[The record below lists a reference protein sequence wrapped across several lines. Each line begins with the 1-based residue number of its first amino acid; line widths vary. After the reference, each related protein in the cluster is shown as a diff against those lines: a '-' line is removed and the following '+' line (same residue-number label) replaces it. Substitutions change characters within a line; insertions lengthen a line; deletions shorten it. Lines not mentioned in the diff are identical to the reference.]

1 MSTLILC
8 VDRDDDLGR
17 KAGVKGPI
25 IGREDNLKAA
35 VALGLEDPE
44 DSDMNAIFAA
54 ISLYDKLKKRGKDV
68 EIATLTGHED
78 VGMKSDEII
87 AKQLDK
93 VIKKVNP
100 QDVIFVSDGSEDEYI
115 LPLIT
120 SRVPIT
126 HMRKVI
132 VKQSKNIESTY
143 YIVMRALKDKKMAK
157 KILVPIALIF
167 LAYAISAMLIA
178 LIKAV
183 YPGWDIMDPGT
194 LALTIIT
201 LTLGLYF
208 LDRVYSIR
216 KRFRKFIRYLKISM
230 AEAKVTI
237 VSDTLAF
244 LIGLV
249 GLDMAYNSALESGDF
264 ITQIITF
271 LHTFILWFVFAVLV
285 REGGKTFDIWIHK
298 GSYTKTFWIA
308 LLSTIS
314 TGIIIYAALD
324 YLLVFLGAKSE
335 ASLLPITVMVISGV
349 SIAIIAAL
357 LQRNLKEAG
366 IIQEEMKE
374 EKEDEEEDVLE
385 EMDEL
390 VQGD

>member
-1 MSTLILC
+1 MTTLILC

-17 KAGVKGPI
+17 KAGIKGPI
-25 IGREDNLKAA
+25 IGREENLKAA
-35 VALGLEDPE
+35 MALGLADPE
-44 DSDMNAIFAA
+44 DSDTNAIFAA
-54 ISLYDKLKKRGKDV
+54 VSLYDKLKGGGKDV
-68 EIATLTGHED
+68 EVATLTGHEE

-93 VIKKVNP
+93 VLKKVKP
-100 QDVIFVSDGSEDEYI
+100 EGVIFVSDGSEDEYI

-143 YIVMRALKDKKMAK
+143 YIIMRALKDKKLAK
-157 KILVPIALIF
+157 RILVPIALIF
-167 LAYAISAMLIA
+167 LAYAISAIFIA
-178 LIKAV
+178 LIRVA
-183 YPGWDIMDPGT
+183 YPGWNVMDPGT
-194 LALTIIT
+194 LVLTITT

-208 LDRVYSIR
+208 LDRVYGLR
-216 KRFRKFIRYLKISM
+216 KRLRIFVRNIKTSM

-237 VSDTLAF
+237 ASDTLAL

-249 GLDMAYNSALESGDF
+249 GLDMAYNNALSGGDI
-264 ITQIITF
+264 ITQTIIF
-271 LHTFILWFVFAVLV
+271 LHTFVLWFVFAVLV

-298 GSYTKTFWIA
+298 GSYTKSFWIA

-335 ASLLPITVMVISGV
+335 ASLIPITVMVVSGIG
-349 SIAIIAAL
+349 IAIMAAL
-357 LQRNLKEAG
+357 LQRNLREEG
-366 IIQEEMKE
+366 IIKE
-374 EKEDEEEDVLE
+374 EKEEPEEDVME
-385 EMDEL
+385 EVEEL
-390 VQGD
+390 IQTY

>member
-1 MSTLILC
+1 VTTLILC

-17 KAGVKGPI
+17 KAGIKGPI
-25 IGREDNLKAA
+25 IGREENLKAA
-35 VALGLEDPE
+35 VALGLADPE

-54 ISLYDKLKKRGKDV
+54 ISLYDRLKKGGKDI
-68 EIATLTGHED
+68 EIATLTGHEE

-93 VIKKVNP
+93 VIKKINP
-100 QDVIFVSDGSEDEYI
+100 SDVIFVSDGSEDEYI

-120 SRVPIT
+120 SRLPIT

-143 YIVMRALKDKKMAK
+143 YIIMRALKDKKLAK

-178 LIKAV
+178 LIKAL

-216 KRFRKFIRYLKISM
+216 KRFRKFVRDLKASM

-237 VSDTLAF
+237 ASDTLAI

-249 GLDMAYNSALESGDF
+249 GLDMAYNSALTGEDI
-264 ITQIITF
+264 ITQVIIF
-271 LHTFILWFVFAVLV
+271 LHTFVLWFVFAVLV

-324 YLLVFLGAKSE
+324 YLLVFLDAKSE

-357 LQRNLKEAG
+357 LQRNLREAG
-366 IIQEEMKE
+366 IIE
-374 EKEDEEEDVLE
+374 EKEESEEDVME
-385 EMDEL
+385 EMEEIIP
-390 VQGD
+390 GD

>member
-1 MSTLILC
+1 MTTLILC

-17 KAGVKGPI
+17 KARIKGPI
-25 IGREDNLKAA
+25 IGREENLSAA
-35 VALGLEDPE
+35 VALGLADPE

-54 ISLYDKLKKRGKDV
+54 ISLYDRLKKGGKDV
-68 EIATLTGHED
+68 EIATLTGHEE

-93 VIKKVNP
+93 VIKKINP
-100 QDVIFVSDGSEDEYI
+100 SDVIFVSDGSEDEYI

-120 SRVPIT
+120 SRLPIT

-143 YIVMRALKDKKMAK
+143 YIIMKALRDKKLAK

-178 LIKAV
+178 LIKAL
-183 YPGWDIMDPGT
+183 YPGWNIMDPGT
-194 LALTIIT
+194 VALTIIT

-216 KRFRKFIRYLKISM
+216 KRFRKFVRDLKASM
-230 AEAKVTI
+230 AEAKITLA
-237 VSDTLAF
+237 SDTLAV

-249 GLDMAYNSALESGDF
+249 GLDMAYNSALTGEDI
-264 ITQIITF
+264 ITQVIIF
-271 LHTFILWFVFAVLV
+271 LHTFVLWFVFTVLV

-335 ASLLPITVMVISGV
+335 ASLLPITVMVISGI

-357 LQRNLKEAG
+357 LQRNLREAG
-366 IIQEEMKE
+366 IIE
-374 EKEDEEEDVLE
+374 EKEESEEDVME
-385 EMDEL
+385 EMEEIIP
-390 VQGD
+390 

>member
-1 MSTLILC
+1 VTTLILC

-17 KAGVKGPI
+17 KAGIKGPI
-25 IGREDNLKAA
+25 IGREENLKAA
-35 VALGLEDPE
+35 MALGLADPE

-54 ISLYDKLKKRGKDV
+54 ISLYDRLKKGGKEV
-68 EIATLTGHED
+68 EVATLTGHED

-93 VIKKVNP
+93 VIKKINP
-100 QDVIFVSDGSEDEYI
+100 KDVIFVSDGSEDEYI

-120 SRVPIT
+120 SRLPIT

-143 YIVMRALKDKKMAK
+143 YIIMRALKDKKLAK

-167 LAYAISAMLIA
+167 LAYALSAMLIA
-178 LIKAV
+178 LIKAL

-216 KRFRKFIRYLKISM
+216 KRSRKFVRDLKVSM

-237 VSDTLAF
+237 ASDTLAI

-249 GLDMAYNSALESGDF
+249 GLDMAYNSALTGGDI
-264 ITQIITF
+264 ITQVIIF
-271 LHTFILWFVFAVLV
+271 LHTFVLWFVFAVLV

-349 SIAIIAAL
+349 SIAVIAAL

-366 IIQEEMKE
+366 IIEE
-374 EKEDEEEDVLE
+374 EKEEPEENVMEDME
-385 EMDEL
+385 EIIP
-390 VQGD
+390 GD